1 MNGMKKI
8 LRELQAEG
16 QVIVDT
22 YEEAERIR
30 EAAISLI
37 GKKGFGNVTIT
48 RIVTCSAVP
57 ARDGR
62 HGYKVMSI

>member
-30 EAAISLI
+30 EAAKALI

-48 RIVTCSAVP
+48 RIVTCAALP

-62 HGYKVMSI
+62 HGYKVVTL